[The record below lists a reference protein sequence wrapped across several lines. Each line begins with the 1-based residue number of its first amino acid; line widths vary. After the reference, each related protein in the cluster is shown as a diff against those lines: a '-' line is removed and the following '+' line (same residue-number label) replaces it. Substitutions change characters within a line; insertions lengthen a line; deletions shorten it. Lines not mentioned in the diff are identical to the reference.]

1 MEMTDKPRSGS
12 DDKPVMGRLN
22 GVVTLIT
29 GGGSGLGR
37 AIVDRFVSEGA
48 AVGVIDYDQEKLAA
62 LSSAYGDAVLTIHG
76 DVRRLDDH
84 HRAVSSIVA
93 KFGRLNALVGVAA
106 ITEYARNLGEIPLDR
121 LESTLD
127 EVMAV
132 NFKGYLFAAV
142 AAAPELAKTNGS
154 ITLTLS
160 TSGFYPGVSGPIYT
174 FSKHAGVGLVRQLA
188 FEYSPG
194 VRVNGV
200 IPGGVKGSD
209 MRGPT
214 ALGQQDTSLRILAR
228 DQQVIDM
235 TPLRRMPEDD
245 EYPPIYVLLASK
257 EATLAT
263 GSFFFWDGGLGLV
276 GHGMG
281 KALGT

>member
-1 MEMTDKPRSGS
+1 
-12 DDKPVMGRLN
+12 
-22 GVVTLIT
+22 
-29 GGGSGLGR
+29 
-37 AIVDRFVSEGA
+37 
-48 AVGVIDYDQEKLAA
+48 
-62 LSSAYGDAVLTIHG
+62 
-76 DVRRLDDH
+76 
-84 HRAVSSIVA
+84 
-93 KFGRLNALVGVAA
+93 
-106 ITEYARNLGEIPLDR
+106 
-121 LESTLD
+121 
-127 EVMAV
+127 MAV

-142 AAAPELAKTNGS
+142 AAAPELAKTKGS

-194 VRVNGV
+194 IRVNAV
-200 IPGGVKGSD
+200 IPGGIPGSD

-214 ALGQQDTSLRILAR
+214 TLGQQDLSLRTLDR
-228 DQQVIDM
+228 DAQVSEM
-235 TPLRRMPEDD
+235 TPLGRMPKDD

-257 EATLAT
+257 ESSLAT

-281 KALGT
+281 RPLGT

>member
-1 MEMTDKPRSGS
+1 MRGQLE
-12 DDKPVMGRLN
+12 
-22 GVVTLIT
+22 GVVALIT

-37 AIVDRFVSEGA
+37 AVVGRFVSEGA
-48 AVGVIDYDQEKLAA
+48 AIGVIDHNQEKLAA
-62 LSSAYGDAVLTIHG
+62 LTAEYGNAVLAIHG

-84 HRAVSSIVA
+84 RRAVSSIVA
-93 KFGRLNALVGVAA
+93 MFGRLDALVGTAA
-106 ITEYARNLGEIPLDR
+106 ITEYASKLGDIPLDQ
-121 LESTLD
+121 LESTFD

-194 VRVNGV
+194 IRVNGV

-214 ALGQQDTSLRILAR
+214 ALGQQDLSLRTLAR
-228 DQQVIDM
+228 DAQVSAM
-235 TPLRRMPEDD
+235 TPLGRMPEDD

-257 EATLAT
+257 ESRLAT

-281 KALGT
+281 RPLGT

>member
-1 MEMTDKPRSGS
+1 
-12 DDKPVMGRLN
+12 MGHLD
-22 GVVTLIT
+22 GVVALIT

-37 AIVDRFVSEGA
+37 AVVGRFVSEAA
-48 AVGVIDYDQEKLAA
+48 AVEVIDHNQEKLAA
-62 LSSAYGDAVLTIHG
+62 LTDEHGDAVVTVHG
-76 DVRRLDDH
+76 DVRNLDDH

-93 KFGRLNALVGVAA
+93 QFGRLDALVGTAA
-106 ITEYARNLGEIPLDR
+106 ITEYASNLGEIPLSR

-194 VRVNGV
+194 IRVNAV
-200 IPGGVKGSD
+200 IPGGIKGSD

-214 ALGQQDTSLRILAR
+214 ALGQQDVSLRTLDR
-228 DQQVIDM
+228 DEQVSEM
-235 TPLRRMPEDD
+235 TPLGRMPQDD

-257 EATLAT
+257 ESSLAT

-281 KALGT
+281 RPLGT